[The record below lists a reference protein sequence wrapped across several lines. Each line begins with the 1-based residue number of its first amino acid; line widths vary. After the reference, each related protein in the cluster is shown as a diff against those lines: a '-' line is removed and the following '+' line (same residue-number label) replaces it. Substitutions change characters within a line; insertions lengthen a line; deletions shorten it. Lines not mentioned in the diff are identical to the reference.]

1 MAKLHFYISNSE
13 ITIIAEPYTA
23 FIPGTILNSL
33 CTLAHLIFIT
43 SLPVEYYYY
52 AHFTYEETKVES
64 S

>member
-1 MAKLHFYISNSE
+1 M
-13 ITIIAEPYTA
+13 IAETYIA

-43 SLPVEYYYY
+43 SLPVEYYYS
-52 AHFTYEETKVES
+52 AHFTYEEKKVES